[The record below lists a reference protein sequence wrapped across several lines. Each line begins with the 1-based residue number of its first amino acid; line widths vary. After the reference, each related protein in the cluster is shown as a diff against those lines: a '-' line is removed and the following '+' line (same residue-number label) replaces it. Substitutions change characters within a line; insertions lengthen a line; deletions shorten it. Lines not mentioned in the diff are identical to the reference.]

1 MINLT
6 DGIYAAI
13 WRSYRENNCNTYVI
27 TNEDMPILIDP
38 GHYHLTAHWENGL
51 EKLGLSRNDIRLV
64 IVTHG
69 HPDHLEG
76 VALFDH
82 RTKVAVGEREYV
94 WLQKWVSQLEP
105 DLLLREGE
113 LKVGKM
119 RLEIIETPGHSPAS
133 ICIYEPDKKV
143 LFTGDVIFRDGI
155 GRTDIPG
162 GDVAQLKNSIKRLSH
177 LDVEY
182 LLPGHGEPVIGRAAV
197 ERNFRLIEEYWFQFI

>member
-1 MINLT
+1 MINIT

-13 WRSYRENNCNTYVI
+13 WRNYRENNCNTYVI

-38 GHYHLTAHWENGL
+38 GHYHLTAHWEQGL

-119 RLEIIETPGHSPAS
+119 RLEIIEAPGHSPAS
-133 ICIYEPDKKV
+133 ICIYAPDKKV

-182 LLPGHGEPVIGRAAV
+182 LLPGHGEPVIGRTAV